1 MPYRTKGRYR
11 HPMERVKVSMFIP
24 ISSCC
29 GYGARLKD
37 GHGVKRRSPQDTD
50 QSRPMRRIPRNPPET
65 RQNFRRKAH
74 TPSDLSLPHPLRGRA
89 VWRSA
94 ALAVR
99 GVNLTPSL
107 ARKSTF
113 CLRGTS
119 GISPTSDHQVCLGC
133 RLPSNYTSDKPY
145 RYRTR
150 HGATGTGYQG
160 SRARITLGTLRLDL
174 LGTFLRTEAVA
185 V

>member
-89 VWRSA
+89 VWLSA

-99 GVNLTPSL
+99 GVDLTPSL

-113 CLRGTS
+113 CLRG
-119 GISPTSDHQVCLGC
+119 
-133 RLPSNYTSDKPY
+133 LP
-145 RYRTR
+145 
-150 HGATGTGYQG
+150 AF
-160 SRARITLGTLRLDL
+160 LRLVTTKCALVVDCRVTILQTNPTVIGPVTGQPAQAIRDHGLGL
-174 LGTFLRTEAVA
+174 LSGLSDSTCWGRFSEPRR
-185 V
+185 